1 MRGTS
6 ENVNP
11 QMVGKPGLEADVG
24 ILTMEARPGGR
35 QGAGEGQ
42 NGVRKGSCKR
52 AKPRKQSDF
61 RYLQTL

>member
-1 MRGTS
+1 
-6 ENVNP
+6 
-11 QMVGKPGLEADVG
+11 MVGKPGLEADVG